1 MRKVWVVARREYLA
15 TVATKGFAIGLVLLP
30 ILMFGGMYL
39 PRLLKGTIDT
49 ADKRI
54 VVLDGTGEL
63 LSKLEEAA
71 SDRNKNDVFDPALS
85 PLGTDDEAAG
95 HPPSTFQVALARQL
109 ETVERWRHGARMTGV
124 MEYRSGG
131 FPVFFVSF
139 ILAVGL
145 ILVLGIWKF

>member
-1 MRKVWVVARREYLA
+1 LA
-15 TVATKGFAIGLVLLP
+15 
-30 ILMFGGMYL
+30 
-39 PRLLKGTIDT
+39 PRFDVPPTYTIKPMAPPPD
-49 ADKRI
+49 
-54 VVLDGTGEL
+54 
-63 LSKLEEAA
+63 
-71 SDRNKNDVFDPALS
+71 SDRPTAAMLKADIDSGITGDKNDVFDPALS